1 MTSTG
6 ECPPDE
12 PITFYP
18 RPWKMCHSVLMEN
31 CTQSLEVRPG
41 RLCTYGGAGTEFMV
55 LFEAAQK
62 LLPGAVVAD
71 NEAGE

>member
-1 MTSTG
+1 
-6 ECPPDE
+6 
-12 PITFYP
+12 
-18 RPWKMCHSVLMEN
+18 MEN